1 MKKSFPP
8 IRGILCGL
16 VLVAAL
22 SVPAAAQEPPPEP
35 AVSAQETVSVLKEIS
50 YKKTPVAGQL
60 VVTVRLEGSFAFE
73 TFALTGPMRL
83 VIDFSPVSG
92 IDAPPVTTVNDA
104 GLRNIRAGQFLP
116 SVARVVFDLD
126 DRAPSYSIT
135 SLPDGVKVAFWREAS
150 AGVEA
155 SPAPVPAEKPVG
167 PVPAP
172 SGLVL
177 RGGPGMTLFFK
188 PEFAVKRDFGLYGET
203 ASVTE
208 RLNQKIAPVFDVGLG
223 KRINP
228 QFSAGLGVAYQTLRP
243 DPSLEASLPH
253 PFQANTF
260 RQVTFETEDLTEN
273 MWVISETVTKPRQ
286 VRRLDTGLWTVTA
299 WGLYSVYQTET
310 IDVSAGP
317 VLGLSFG
324 SLYSLEDFE
333 VTEKS
338 PYQSKDVTLTSVTYT
353 ENKFIKLDPGMLLS
367 GAYTLGDNLNVF
379 ATLRLHYVDVMVE
392 SLQRRASLFRLNLL
406 LGLEYGF

>member
-1 MKKSFPP
+1 LKKSFTP

-16 VLVAAL
+16 VLVATL
-22 SVPAAAQEPPPEP
+22 SFPAAAQEPPPEP
-35 AVSAQETVSVLKEIS
+35 AVPAQETVSVLKEIS

-60 VVTVRLEGSFAFE
+60 VVTVRLEGTFAFE

-83 VIDFSPVSG
+83 VIDFSPVNG

-135 SLPDGVKVAFWREAS
+135 SLPDGVRVAFWREAS

-155 SPAPVPAEKPVG
+155 SPAPVPAEKPVA

-273 MWVISETVTKPRQ
+273 MWVISQTVTKPRQ